1 MSLAV
6 GVAVTGLVVRAPLL
20 RTAAR
25 LGSRWGVVFGA
36 LWVVEMTA
44 ANEWYAVGTWR
55 LVPYFGSI
63 LGVLVLNVLAGA
75 VAARRYGGIAVAS
88 HLVVVGMIAG
98 TTLATLGALIGCAMP
113 RIPTAAAPAYPGPT
127 TARNPDVTG
136 GAA

>member
-25 LGSRWGVVFGA
+25 LGSRWSVVFGA
-36 LWVVEMTA
+36 LWVVEITV

-88 HLVVVGMIAG
+88 HLVVVGPIAG
-98 TTLATLGALIGCAMP
+98 TTLATLGALIGCAPCPVYP
-113 RIPTAAAPAYPGPT
+113 RRQRRPIPGPRRRAIPT
-127 TARNPDVTG
+127 
-136 GAA
+136 